1 MVAEVSQYLVG
12 GVSAVVTGLGRGV
25 GSAPMSNLGAAA
37 KRFALATVVCAVVL
51 VAAGAVF
58 AAATGDQTQPSVAAA
73 LFIGAAVLIVFN
85 ALGQSTVRDRGVDVR
100 TGMTYPGAGSFDQ
113 GSLGW
118 ALIGVVLIGFGVLT
132 LVV

>member
-1 MVAEVSQYLVG
+1 
-12 GVSAVVTGLGRGV
+12 
-25 GSAPMSNLGAAA
+25 MSELGAAA
-37 KRFALATVVCAVVL
+37 RRFVLATVACAVVL
-51 VAAGAVF
+51 VAAGVVF
-58 AAATGDQTQPSVAAA
+58 AAATDRHTQPSIAAA

-85 ALGQSTVRDRGVDVR
+85 ALGEAGFRDRGVDVR
-100 TGMTYPGAGSFDQ
+100 TGMTYPGARSWHQ

>member
-1 MVAEVSQYLVG
+1 MVAEVSQDLDG

-25 GSAPMSNLGAAA
+25 SSAPMSNLGAAA

-58 AAATGDQTQPSVAAA
+58 AAATGKQTQPSIAAA

-85 ALGQSTVRDRGVDVR
+85 ALGQSAVRDRGVDVR